1 MNEVLRK
8 EKKYLLPLE
17 MYYYLS
23 GKLEKILKVDSYGKE
38 DGYCVRSLY
47 FDSLEDVDWQ
57 EQEDG
62 LENRRKI
69 RLRNYGNGSQ
79 NAKLELKQKQGD
91 NQRKRSLLMTKS
103 DGDLVHIREDTK
115 ELSSGT
121 TIIAIWNASRQNYFV
136 R

>member
-69 RLRNYGNGSQ
+69 RL
-79 NAKLELKQKQGD
+79 ELD
-91 NQRKRSLLMTKS
+91 DVEN
-103 DGDLVHIREDTK
+103 GDLVHIREDTK